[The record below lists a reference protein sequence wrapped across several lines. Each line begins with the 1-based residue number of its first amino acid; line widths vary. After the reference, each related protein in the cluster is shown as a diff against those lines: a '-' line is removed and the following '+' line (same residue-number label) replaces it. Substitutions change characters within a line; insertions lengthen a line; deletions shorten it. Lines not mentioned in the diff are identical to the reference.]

1 MYDRILV
8 PVDGSDCAQRG
19 LTQAIG
25 LAHQL
30 GSRLDLLYVVNED
43 PGLVGLAIVVDFEQ
57 LRAALQRDG
66 EHVLQRAREAAAAQD
81 VPADVHMSVVTRGR
95 VGPAILAE
103 AKSLGCDLI
112 VMGTHGRR
120 GFSHAVLGSDAEL
133 VARQASVPVLLVR
146 CTSNAMDFD

>member
-19 LTQAIG
+19 LTEAIA
-25 LAHQL
+25 LARQL
-30 GSRLDLLYVVNED
+30 QSRLELLYVVNED

-66 EHVLQRAREAAAAQD
+66 EHVLARAREAAAAQD
-81 VPADVHMSVVTRGR
+81 VSAAVHMSVITRGR
-95 VGPAILAE
+95 VGPTILAE
-103 AKSLGCDLI
+103 AKSLGCSLI

-120 GFSHAVLGSDAEL
+120 GFSHAVLGSDAEI
-133 VARQASVPVLLVR
+133 VARGAEVPLLLVR
-146 CTSNAMDFD
+146 CAPVVDELD